1 MAEQISQR
9 ASRLLKKW
17 VYSIKCLSMIYDA

>member
-1 MAEQISQR
+1 MAKEISQR

-17 VYSIKCLSMIYDA
+17 LYINKYLG